1 MRKQEIIEI
10 TTPEMPK
17 DKSDLPVDVNDLYF
31 EKAKQVKNYHF
42 SSKNLDQDEKK
53 AKINADLVGFEEK
66 LTAMLHLYHF
76 LNLFSLAMEGKE
88 KLSIIQKEIDKY
100 VIQFEKRIEALKKA
114 NNSLKRKKILTEEM
128 VNELYYQVGDLE
140 TYYYDLLEDI
150 EQYKKE
156 YFQSLKM
163 ASYAFCNE
171 KTYQELKEYH
181 QYVTSEIDKYSSLQD
196 AYDYVCY
203 HSGELITNTITH
215 LLTFMKK
222 GLTKN
227 YVSNFTIDY
236 FLENEIIMYY
246 DYPKWISLFS
256 KINYVIKKSD
266 KAIFIDKN
274 FISAYQELEKKYIIV
289 LIYNEYHTMRKSI

>member
-1 MRKQEIIEI
+1 MKKQEIIEI

-17 DKSDLPVDVNDLYF
+17 DKSDLPVDENDLYF
-31 EKAKQVKNYHF
+31 EKANQVKNYHF
-42 SSKNLDQDEKK
+42 SSKNLNQDEKR
-53 AKINADLVGFEEK
+53 AKINADLAGFEEK
-66 LTAMLHLYHF
+66 LIAMLHLYHF

-100 VIQFEKRIEALKKA
+100 VIQFEEKFEALKKA

-128 VNELYYQVGDLE
+128 VNELYYEVGDLV
-140 TYYYDLLEDI
+140 TYYDDLIEDI
-150 EQYKKE
+150 NQYKKE

-171 KTYQELKEYH
+171 KTYQELKEYY

-203 HSGELITNTITH
+203 HSGELITNTITN
-215 LLTFMKK
+215 LLAFMKK

-227 YVSNFTIDY
+227 YVSNFTMDY
-236 FLENEIIMYY
+236 FLENEIIMFY

-266 KAIFIDKN
+266 KAIFTDKN
-274 FISAYQELEKKYIIV
+274 FMTSYQELEYKYIMV
-289 LIYNEYHTMRKSI
+289 LIYNEYHTARRA